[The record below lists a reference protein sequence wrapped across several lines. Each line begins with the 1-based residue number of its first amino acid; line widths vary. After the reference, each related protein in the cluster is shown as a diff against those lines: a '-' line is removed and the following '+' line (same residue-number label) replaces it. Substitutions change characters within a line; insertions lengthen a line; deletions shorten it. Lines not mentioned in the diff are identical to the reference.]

1 MSILT
6 TERVVYYWNI
16 GVVLRRVT
24 DCIRSPRRDQNKM
37 RRCGKAVTVQSTV
50 VVILLLI
57 GTLLV
62 LDSYKWRRLPWYSNF
77 SKVTAIEGQ
86 KHQGGNGT
94 LPAIQGDGHSESFQ
108 ESSPDQGEMLLFA
121 RLALHPIGQLFFQFS
136 LTILPSVAGRASWH
150 LRWGDDEN
158 LEI

>member
-1 MSILT
+1 
-6 TERVVYYWNI
+6 
-16 GVVLRRVT
+16 
-24 DCIRSPRRDQNKM
+24 M

-77 SKVTAIEGQ
+77 SKVTAIDAQ

-108 ESSPDQGEMLLFA
+108 ESSPDQGEILLFA
-121 RLALHPIGQLFFQFS
+121 KIALHPIGQLFQIFS
-136 LTILPSVAGRASWH
+136 DHPSVAGRASCH
-150 LRWGDDEN
+150 LPWEMMKTHVSPG
-158 LEI
+158 LYF